1 MTKLNYTEPTNEQL
15 YVCMGWQAITSGYYA
30 PCAKGDLKSASKL
43 IGKIIK
49 EHGENTKKIVDLN
62 KEVIRLLISGDKPE
76 ILYIEEKE
84 VP

>member
-15 YVCMGWQAITSGYYA
+15 YVCMVWQAITSGHYA
-30 PCAKGDLKSASKL
+30 PCAKGELKYASKL

-49 EHGENTKKIVDLN
+49 EHGENTSKIVNLN
-62 KEVIRLLISGDKPE
+62 KEVIRLLVNGDEPE
-76 ILYIEEKE
+76 ILKREE